1 MRFFQPILSGANVR
15 DRALSCLG
23 VFIAIAWTG
32 ITSCAVLGETSPLII
47 APVGASAVIVFAIPA
62 SPLAQPWPVIGGN
75 MIAAFIGLACAWL
88 IHDPT
93 WAAALAAS
101 LALAIMSLTRS
112 LHPLGG
118 AVAMTA
124 ALGGPIVAKWGLL
137 FPLVPVAVNSAAMVA
152 AGVLFHRL
160 LRRSYPHRPLPS
172 PGAAAPTFVAADID
186 EALQQM
192 GESFDIARADLER
205 LLEQAELNAHQ
216 RRLRSTI
223 T

>member
-1 MRFFQPILSGANVR
+1 LRFFQPILSGATVR

-23 VFIAIAWTG
+23 VFIAIAWAG

-112 LHPLGG
+112 LHPPGG

-124 ALGGPIVAKWGLL
+124 ALGGPIVAKWALL
-137 FPLVPVAVNSAAMVA
+137 FPVGPVAVISAAVAA
-152 AGVLFHRL
+152 AGVVFLRL
-160 LRRSYPHRPLPS
+160 LRRCYPHRPLPAPVS
-172 PGAAAPTFVAADID
+172 ATPTFIAADID

>member
-1 MRFFQPILSGANVR
+1 MYFFRPILTGANLR

-23 VFIAIAWTG
+23 MFIAIAWAGVTG
-32 ITSCAVLGETSPLII
+32 SYVLGETSPLII

-75 MIAAFIGLACAWL
+75 MIAAFVGLACAWL

-112 LHPLGG
+112 LHPPGG
-118 AVAMTA
+118 AIAMTA
-124 ALGGPIVAKWGLL
+124 ALGGPVVAKWGLL
-137 FPLVPVAVNSAAMVA
+137 FPLVPVAINSVAMVA

-160 LRRSYPHRPLPS
+160 LRRSYPHRPAPA
-172 PGAAAPTFVAADID
+172 PTAPTFVAADID

-192 GESFDIARADLER
+192 GESFDIARTDLER
-205 LLEQAELNAHQ
+205 LLEQAEVNAHK